1 MPLNWRGPTIYEI
14 ADASGVGTATVDRVL
29 NGRTGVR
36 EVTRQRVLQT
46 IDRLSKPKFDS
57 LERKARRI
65 AVIADSGASFN
76 KTLQEAVAKLGPLN
90 LDFELTFDS
99 ATTADVKP
107 VQLAQL
113 IERTAQDS
121 DGIVLVAREDM
132 MISRAIRAVVARD
145 VPVIC
150 ITTDIPGSNRTA
162 YVGNDQANNGSCAA
176 YLMGRTLKHLS
187 GNILL
192 VVSAAYRAQAE
203 REMGFRSVLRSG
215 FPNLKVD
222 ERVNSADDYDTSYSN
237 IRRYIA
243 DHGAPLGIYNV
254 AAGNLGIAAAL
265 KEEGLKG
272 SVVFIGHELNTNS
285 RMLLETDG
293 MDYVIAHDVDTE
305 VAMAFDLFRKYFDGT
320 NHADIGKTPV
330 RIYTKYNC
338 R

>member
-46 IDRLSKPKFDS
+46 IDRLSKPKFDA

-90 LDFELTFDS
+90 PDFELTFDS

-132 MISRAIRAVVARD
+132 MISRAIRAVVARN